1 MMVIQQSRHCST
13 QICFSSLQSSAMYH
27 AIKSFVNIPKSF
39 FFSIFVSFLYLQHLH
54 SGSFRHKLKVCIHT
68 FTHSAFT
75 DTFLFQQFILLT
87 LTTSSSVERHLT
99 ASETS
104 ITEASIPTVTTFT
117 GTATVLPVSTAV
129 FKISESQR
137 QKERAIST
145 APVEGLERSLI
156 HLIAVDQ

>member
-1 MMVIQQSRHCST
+1 MVYCYNQKLSPWWLY
-13 QICFSSLQSSAMYH
+13 SSLVIAPHRSAFRLFRVVQCIMPLNPFPLH
-27 AIKSFVNIPKSF
+27 FVVICLCQHTKKL

-129 FKISESQR
+129 FKISES
-137 QKERAIST
+137 
-145 APVEGLERSLI
+145 
-156 HLIAVDQ
+156 